1 MANGEP
7 QVLDKKLLGSY
18 LNDHLAGATVGLEL
32 ARRARS
38 QNRDTRFGTVL
49 EQLVGEIEEDRR
61 TLEDLMERLGIGK
74 DRVKV
79 TVGWIG
85 EKAGRLKLNGR
96 LFGYSPL
103 SRLIELE
110 ALTLGV
116 RGKLAL
122 WESLRA
128 VADLDPVLDAL
139 ELDALIDRA
148 RTQVNLL
155 ERERVAAAELALTG
169 LDEVT
174 EPAPPAA
181 T

>member
-1 MANGEP
+1 MANGEAP
-7 QVLDKKLLGSY
+7 VLDKKLLGSY

-32 ARRARS
+32 VRRARS
-38 QNRDTRFGTVL
+38 QNRDTRLGKVL
-49 EQLVGEIEEDRR
+49 EQLVGEIEEDRT
-61 TLEDLMERLGIGK
+61 TLEDLMDRLDIGR
-74 DRVKV
+74 DRLKV
-79 TVGWIG
+79 TAGWIG

-116 RGKLAL
+116 SGKLAL
-122 WESLRA
+122 WKSLRA
-128 VADLDPVLDAL
+128 VADLDPVLDEL

-148 RTQVNLL
+148 RGQVELL

-169 LDEVT
+169 LDEVS
-174 EPAPPAA
+174 EPAPPA
-181 T
+181 TT

>member
-61 TLEDLMERLGIGK
+61 TLEDLMERLGIGQ
-74 DRVKV
+74 DRLKV
-79 TVGWIG
+79 TAGWIG

-110 ALTLGV
+110 GLTLGV
-116 RGKLAL
+116 SGKLAL
-122 WESLRA
+122 WKSLRA
-128 VADLDPVLDAL
+128 VADLDPVLDEL

-148 RTQVNLL
+148 RGQVDLL

-174 EPAPPAA
+174 EPVPPA
-181 T
+181 TT

>member
-1 MANGEP
+1 MATGDS

-38 QNRDTRFGTVL
+38 QNRGTRFGPVL
-49 EQLVGEIEEDRR
+49 EQLATEIAEDRR
-61 TLEDLMERLGIGK
+61 TLEELMKALGVGK

-110 ALTLGV
+110 ALALGV
-116 RGKLAL
+116 SGKLAL

-128 VADLDPVLDAL
+128 VADLNPVLDEL
-139 ELDALIDRA
+139 ELDGLIDRA
-148 RTQVNLL
+148 RGQIEVL

-174 EPAPPAA
+174 EPVPPA
-181 T
+181 

>member
-7 QVLDKKLLGSY
+7 HVLDKKLLGSY

-61 TLEDLMERLGIGK
+61 TLEDLMERLGIGQ
-74 DRVKV
+74 DRLKV
-79 TVGWIG
+79 TAGWIG

-110 ALTLGV
+110 GLTLGV
-116 RGKLAL
+116 SGKLAL
-122 WESLRA
+122 WKSLRA

-148 RTQVNLL
+148 RTQVELL
-155 ERERVAAAELALTG
+155 ERERLAAAELALTG

-174 EPAPPAA
+174 EPAPPP
-181 T
+181 TT